1 MRLSAVADLSG
12 GGGSWEEG
20 KERFDCVGKVFRIF
34 V

>member
-12 GGGSWEEG
+12 GSWEEG
-20 KERFDCVGKVFRIF
+20 KEGFDCVGKLFRIF

>member
-1 MRLSAVADLSG
+1 MRLSAVADLS

-20 KERFDCVGKVFRIF
+20 KERFDCVGKLFRIF